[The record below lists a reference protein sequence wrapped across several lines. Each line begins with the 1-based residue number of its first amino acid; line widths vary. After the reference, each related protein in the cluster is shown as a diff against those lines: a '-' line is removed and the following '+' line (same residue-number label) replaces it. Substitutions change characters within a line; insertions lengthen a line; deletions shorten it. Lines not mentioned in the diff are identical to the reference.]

1 MRRGKVQGVVEK
13 EETNERELARM
24 MVGRDVVLE
33 IERVKAKPGDV
44 VFEVRDLTVKSKRGI
59 VALNDVSFN
68 VREGE
73 IVAIAGVEGNGQTEL
88 ISTML
93 GFLRPLK
100 GTIDINGNEMKFVTS
115 YDIRKK
121 GLAYITED
129 RKRRGLIFNTEQER
143 MLF

>member
-1 MRRGKVQGVVEK
+1 MEIADRIAVMRRGKVQGVVEK

-93 GFLRPLK
+93 GFLRP
-100 GTIDINGNEMKFVTS
+100 
-115 YDIRKK
+115 
-121 GLAYITED
+121 
-129 RKRRGLIFNTEQER
+129 
-143 MLF
+143 